1 MNKATYLAQ
10 NDVIEFINWLVVNL
24 PKLKISLRIKQ
35 SRFVPKGVSA
45 DITGFDNI
53 LSHYMWKSTG
63 MTTGDWAE
71 TKARLTVL
79 SNALRAAVNAGNHAD
94 TLDAC
99 DNILSWGGNRNRA
112 VGAYK
117 FLHSMAQGT
126 LCPYII
132 DAGKAFSLNT
142 ASTAHLSPPVTRMNA
157 MLTKVHALY
166 SADGLPIYDS
176 RVAAAIAS
184 LVELWRRAT
193 GQSGTLLPHALAF
206 PATMTTRTVFRLF
219 PDAIHPSV
227 MPYGASS
234 TPQQWSSAK
243 VRLGWI
249 MEEVLTRNPHLVLP
263 GQAAHLVDRMHGFEA
278 SLFMIGYDI
287 ACLNS
292 GTATATNAESFATV
306 APEYAKAIKKVRKVL
321 TEKFTS
327 TQRIDCQTLVKQCDF
342 QYSGNLDDGFVIWYQ
357 KSEPVFLEPDF
368 IEEMQNSFSGGM
380 AVPFGFDMT
389 GKNASANSFGVW
401 IASQSSQLGK
411 KLTGRN
417 ASHIA
422 ALLVQEGLAERTNN
436 TIKFF

>member
-157 MLTKVHALY
+157 MLTKVHRY
-166 SADGLPIYDS
+166 IQPTVCRSMI
-176 RVAAAIAS
+176 
-184 LVELWRRAT
+184 
-193 GQSGTLLPHALAF
+193 
-206 PATMTTRTVFRLF
+206 PAWLRPL
-219 PDAIHPSV
+219 HH
-227 MPYGASS
+227 
-234 TPQQWSSAK
+234 W
-243 VRLGWI
+243 
-249 MEEVLTRNPHLVLP
+249 
-263 GQAAHLVDRMHGFEA
+263 
-278 SLFMIGYDI
+278 
-287 ACLNS
+287 LNS
-292 GTATATNAESFATV
+292 GGEQRVSL
-306 APEYAKAIKKVRKVL
+306 APYYL
-321 TEKFTS
+321 MLWPS
-327 TQRIDCQTLVKQCDF
+327 QR
-342 QYSGNLDDGFVIWYQ
+342 
-357 KSEPVFLEPDF
+357 P
-368 IEEMQNSFSGGM
+368 
-380 AVPFGFDMT
+380 
-389 GKNASANSFGVW
+389 
-401 IASQSSQLGK
+401 
-411 KLTGRN
+411 
-417 ASHIA
+417 
-422 ALLVQEGLAERTNN
+422 
-436 TIKFF
+436 